1 MFTFNNKGVHF
12 NTKYLSAFVVNKPVY
27 NVNLVQTQ
35 GGTINAS
42 PLTGYE
48 DTEVTLS
55 NTPDTDYEFD
65 SYSLTGATLYDSNKF
80 ILNNDVTAQAT
91 WTYVPPPTPP
101 LSANTIRVKFKSG
114 YTPTM
119 GNTRTLV
126 DADENIWD
134 IYNQSNDWSYL
145 FVRNFNLLD
154 VISANT
160 TNVVNMY
167 FMFSGCTAL
176 SSVQLFDTS
185 NVTSMY
191 HTFNRCR
198 NLSSVPLFDTSNVV
212 DMGGAFYNCTNLT
225 SVPLYDTSNVTN
237 MNSTFSECYNIT
249 DIPAFDTSNVT
260 NMSYTFNKC
269 YKLTDIPFFDTSNV
283 TSMSNM
289 FDGCSSLSGTIP
301 LFNTNK
307 AKVTTEMFFQCRNI
321 QSGALAL
328 YQQMSTQTTPPSS
341 HSKTFWFCGRNT
353 VEGYAELQQ
362 IPSAWGGF
370 GPNS

>member
-42 PLTGYE
+42 PLTGHE
-48 DTEVTLS
+48 NTEVTLS

-65 SYSLTGATLYDSNKF
+65 SYSITGATLYDSNKF

-114 YTPTM
+114 YTPHQYVGDTQ
-119 GNTRTLV
+119 TLV

-134 IYNQSNDWSYL
+134 IYEQSNDWSYL
-145 FVRNFNLLD
+145 FVRNFDLLD

-176 SSVQLFDTS
+176 SSVQVFDTTNVTGMDGAFTNCTNLSSVPLFDTYNVKTMYNMFYKCTNLTYVPLFDTS
-185 NVTSMY
+185 NVTSMNGS
-191 HTFNRCR
+191 FSNC
-198 NLSSVPLFDTSNVV
+198 SSLTDIPLFDTSNVR
-212 DMGGAFYNCTNLT
+212 DFRN
-225 SVPLYDTSNVTN
+225 
-237 MNSTFSECYNIT
+237 TFSNC
-249 DIPAFDTSNVT
+249 
-260 NMSYTFNKC
+260 
-269 YKLTDIPFFDTSNV
+269 L
-283 TSMSNM
+283 
-289 FDGCSSLSGTIP
+289 SLSCAVP

-307 AKVTTEMFFQCRNI
+307 ATNTQSMFNRCDNM

-341 HSKTFWFCGRNT
+341 HSNTFWFCGRNT
-353 VEGYAELQQ
+353 VAGYAELQQ